1 MECVASLN
9 LSNLEKFNFDAFGIE
24 KMQNT
29 NSEVRYNLYPFKVN
43 RKTNERIFYNY
54 QISLSY
60 KTLLVSLY
68 GTDRYDHAG
77 IRVLNSTCYKNL
89 VDFFSKTA
97 EISKVDLNISAVN
110 SITKIVLIGEILVS
124 NQTNVIM
131 KEKNPREND
140 EYLIEDYAK

>member
-1 MECVASLN
+1 MECVATLN

-24 KMQNT
+24 KTQNT

-43 RKTNERIFYNY
+43 RKTNERIYYNY

-140 EYLIEDYAK
+140 EYLIED